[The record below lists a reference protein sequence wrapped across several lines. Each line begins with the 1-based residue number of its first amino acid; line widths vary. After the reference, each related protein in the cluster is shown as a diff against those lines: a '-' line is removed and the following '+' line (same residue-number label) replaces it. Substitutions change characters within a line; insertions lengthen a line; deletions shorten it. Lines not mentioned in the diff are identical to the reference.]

1 MKTAFKIPPDLS
13 EQPLKLLIEVGVEGI
28 AFVYYHGSP
37 VHVEGLFIY
46 HYDQPGLLAS
56 FAEDLKHFLQNESL
70 PSFHGCNIC
79 FNFKES
85 SVVPNRY
92 FDEAQKSD
100 VLEVLFGENPTT
112 ESFAQEIKGMQAK
125 LLYRIPLN
133 IIAALKNT
141 FPNAS
146 YHHSTALQLSFLDTQ
161 TPMLYAIVYQQ
172 HVKIFLF
179 TNNQVQLQ
187 QYFDYN
193 TPTDVAYLLL
203 HVCEQH
209 QVAPNSILLQL
220 SGFID
225 QQSNLYEEL
234 YKYFL
239 NIRFDGAQEE
249 TVVTENIKEYPAHF
263 FIHYFQ
269 LIPCV
274 S

>member
-1 MKTAFKIPPDLS
+1 MKTAFKILPDLS
-13 EQPLKLLIEVGVEGI
+13 EQPLKLLVEVGVEGI

-37 VHVEGLFIY
+37 VQVAGLFIY
-46 HYDQPGLLAS
+46 QYDQPGLS
-56 FAEDLKHFLQNESL
+56 TTFADDLKLFLQNESL

-85 SVVPNRY
+85 SIVPNRY
-92 FDEAQKSD
+92 FDDAQKSD
-100 VLEVLFGENPTT
+100 LLEVLFGVNPTT
-112 ESFAQEIKGMQAK
+112 ESFAQDIKGMQAK

-146 YHHSTALQLSFLDTQ
+146 YHHSTALQLSFLDRETAV
-161 TPMLYAIVYQQ
+161 LYAIVYQQ
-172 HVKIFLF
+172 HVKIFLI

-187 QYFDYN
+187 QSFDYN
-193 TPTDVAYLLL
+193 TPTDVAYFLLN
-203 HVCEQH
+203 VCEQH
-209 QVAPNSILLQL
+209 QVSPNNIPLLL
-220 SGFID
+220 SVFID
-225 QQSNLYEEL
+225 QQSNLYDEL

-239 NIRFDGAQEE
+239 NIRFDESQEE
-249 TVVTENIKEYPAHF
+249 TVVTENIQEYPAHF
-263 FIHYFQ
+263 FSHYFQ